1 MKIHKIRLFFTYRV
15 IIIQKET
22 ESQGRCFPL
31 EDISARTVRRLGHG
45 ILTSPGMKRERGFI
59 QHGDVSVALHCFFA
73 AVVCVRLARAL
84 ALRVNT
90 RALVRGA
97 LLHDYFL
104 YDWHDPDPSHRLHGF
119 RHAGFALRNA
129 GRDFS
134 LGPIER
140 NMIASHMF
148 PMNLVLPRF
157 RESLLLCLA
166 DKICSFCET
175 FHLAPPVGKDGLE
188 QQSKFQ

>member
-1 MKIHKIRLFFTYRV
+1 MKY
-15 IIIQKET
+15 KET
-22 ESQGRCFPL
+22 AAAVVRRYGGDILGSQGMLLSQSFR
-31 EDISARTVRRLGHG
+31 
-45 ILTSPGMKRERGFI
+45 

-84 ALRVNT
+84 ALRVDT

-148 PMNLVLPRF
+148 PMNFVLPRF

-188 QQSKFQ
+188 QRSKFQ

>member
-1 MKIHKIRLFFTYRV
+1 MKY
-15 IIIQKET
+15 KET
-22 ESQGRCFPL
+22 AAAVVHRYGGDILGSQGMLLSQSFR
-31 EDISARTVRRLGHG
+31 
-45 ILTSPGMKRERGFI
+45 

-84 ALRVNT
+84 ALRVDT

-148 PMNLVLPRF
+148 PMNLVLPLF

-188 QQSKFQ
+188 QRSKFQ

>member
-1 MKIHKIRLFFTYRV
+1 MKY
-15 IIIQKET
+15 KET
-22 ESQGRCFPL
+22 AAAVVRRYGGDILGSQGMLLSQSFR
-31 EDISARTVRRLGHG
+31 
-45 ILTSPGMKRERGFI
+45 

-84 ALRVNT
+84 ALRVDT

-188 QQSKFQ
+188 QRSKFQ

>member
-1 MKIHKIRLFFTYRV
+1 MKY
-15 IIIQKET
+15 KET
-22 ESQGRCFPL
+22 AAAVVRRYGGDILGSQGMLLSQSFR
-31 EDISARTVRRLGHG
+31 
-45 ILTSPGMKRERGFI
+45 

-84 ALRVNT
+84 ALRVDT

-119 RHAGFALRNA
+119 RHVGFALRNA

-188 QQSKFQ
+188 QRSKFQ

>member
-1 MKIHKIRLFFTYRV
+1 MENQIYYDVAGIDILECTIY
-15 IIIQKET
+15 EL
-22 ESQGRCFPL
+22 EEQGR
-31 EDISARTVRRLGHG
+31 LGQE
-45 ILTSPGMKRERGFI
+45 KEYI
-59 QHGDVSVALHCFFA
+59 QHGTTTVFEHSVKVAYISLLIAH
-73 AVVCVRLARAL
+73 RLKL
-84 ALRVNT
+84 KVDYKSLI
-90 RALVRGA
+90 RGA

-104 YDWHDPDPSHRLHGF
+104 YDWHENDASHRLHGF

-188 QQSKFQ
+188 QRSKFQ

>member
-1 MKIHKIRLFFTYRV
+1 MKY
-15 IIIQKET
+15 KET
-22 ESQGRCFPL
+22 AAAVVRRYGGDLLGSQGMLLSQSFR
-31 EDISARTVRRLGHG
+31 
-45 ILTSPGMKRERGFI
+45 

-84 ALRVNT
+84 ALRVDT

-188 QQSKFQ
+188 QRSKFQ

>member
-1 MKIHKIRLFFTYRV
+1 MKY
-15 IIIQKET
+15 KET
-22 ESQGRCFPL
+22 AAAVVRRYGGDILGSQGMLLSQSFR
-31 EDISARTVRRLGHG
+31 
-45 ILTSPGMKRERGFI
+45 

-84 ALRVNT
+84 ALRVDT

-119 RHAGFALRNA
+119 RHAGLALRNA

-188 QQSKFQ
+188 QRSKFQ

>member
-1 MKIHKIRLFFTYRV
+1 MKY
-15 IIIQKET
+15 KET
-22 ESQGRCFPL
+22 AAAVVRRYGGDILGSQGMLLSQSFR
-31 EDISARTVRRLGHG
+31 
-45 ILTSPGMKRERGFI
+45 

-84 ALRVNT
+84 ALRVDT
-90 RALVRGA
+90 RALVRGT

-188 QQSKFQ
+188 QRSKFQ

>member
-1 MKIHKIRLFFTYRV
+1 MKY
-15 IIIQKET
+15 KET
-22 ESQGRCFPL
+22 AAAVVRRYGGDILGSQGMLLSQSFR
-31 EDISARTVRRLGHG
+31 
-45 ILTSPGMKRERGFI
+45 

-84 ALRVNT
+84 ALRVDT

-166 DKICSFCET
+166 DKVCSFCET

-188 QQSKFQ
+188 QRSKFQ

>member
-1 MKIHKIRLFFTYRV
+1 MKH
-15 IIIQKET
+15 KET
-22 ESQGRCFPL
+22 AAAVVRRYGGDILGSQGMLLSQSFR
-31 EDISARTVRRLGHG
+31 
-45 ILTSPGMKRERGFI
+45 

-84 ALRVNT
+84 ALRVDT

-188 QQSKFQ
+188 QRSKFQ

>member
-1 MKIHKIRLFFTYRV
+1 MKY
-15 IIIQKET
+15 KET
-22 ESQGRCFPL
+22 AAAVVRRYGGDILGSQGMLLSQSFR
-31 EDISARTVRRLGHG
+31 
-45 ILTSPGMKRERGFI
+45 

-84 ALRVNT
+84 ALRVDT

-104 YDWHDPDPSHRLHGF
+104 YDGHDPDPSHRLHGF

-188 QQSKFQ
+188 QRSKFQ

>member
-1 MKIHKIRLFFTYRV
+1 MKY
-15 IIIQKET
+15 KET
-22 ESQGRCFPL
+22 AAAVVRRYGGDILGSQGMLLSQSFR
-31 EDISARTVRRLGHG
+31 
-45 ILTSPGMKRERGFI
+45 

-84 ALRVNT
+84 ALRVDT

-129 GRDFS
+129 GRDFF

-188 QQSKFQ
+188 QRSKFQ

>member
-1 MKIHKIRLFFTYRV
+1 MKY
-15 IIIQKET
+15 KET
-22 ESQGRCFPL
+22 AAAVVHRYGGDILRSQGMLLSQSFR
-31 EDISARTVRRLGHG
+31 
-45 ILTSPGMKRERGFI
+45 

-84 ALRVNT
+84 ALRVDT

-188 QQSKFQ
+188 QRSKFQ

>member
-1 MKIHKIRLFFTYRV
+1 MKY
-15 IIIQKET
+15 KET
-22 ESQGRCFPL
+22 AAAVVHRYGGDILGSQGMLLSQSFR
-31 EDISARTVRRLGHG
+31 
-45 ILTSPGMKRERGFI
+45 

-84 ALRVNT
+84 ALRVDT

-140 NMIASHMF
+140 HMIASHMF

-188 QQSKFQ
+188 QRSKFQ

>member
-1 MKIHKIRLFFTYRV
+1 MKY
-15 IIIQKET
+15 KET
-22 ESQGRCFPL
+22 AAAVVHRYGGDILGSQGMLLSQSFR
-31 EDISARTVRRLGHG
+31 
-45 ILTSPGMKRERGFI
+45 

-84 ALRVNT
+84 ALRVDT

-148 PMNLVLPRF
+148 PMSLVLPRF

-188 QQSKFQ
+188 QRSKFQ

>member
-1 MKIHKIRLFFTYRV
+1 MKY
-15 IIIQKET
+15 KET
-22 ESQGRCFPL
+22 AAAVVRRYGGDILRSQGMCLSQSFR
-31 EDISARTVRRLGHG
+31 
-45 ILTSPGMKRERGFI
+45 

-84 ALRVNT
+84 ALRVDT

-188 QQSKFQ
+188 QRSKFQ

>member
-1 MKIHKIRLFFTYRV
+1 MKY
-15 IIIQKET
+15 KET
-22 ESQGRCFPL
+22 AAAVVRRYGGDILGSQGML
-31 EDISARTVRRLGHG
+31 LSQSVR
-45 ILTSPGMKRERGFI
+45 

-84 ALRVNT
+84 ALRVDT

-188 QQSKFQ
+188 QRSKFQ

>member
-1 MKIHKIRLFFTYRV
+1 MKY
-15 IIIQKET
+15 KET
-22 ESQGRCFPL
+22 AAAVVRRYGGDILGSQGMLLSQSFR
-31 EDISARTVRRLGHG
+31 
-45 ILTSPGMKRERGFI
+45 

-84 ALRVNT
+84 ALRVDT

-175 FHLAPPVGKDGLE
+175 FHLAPPVEKDGLE
-188 QQSKFQ
+188 QRSKFQ

>member
-1 MKIHKIRLFFTYRV
+1 MKY
-15 IIIQKET
+15 KET
-22 ESQGRCFPL
+22 AAAVVRRYGGDILRSQGMCLSQSFR
-31 EDISARTVRRLGHG
+31 
-45 ILTSPGMKRERGFI
+45 

-84 ALRVNT
+84 ALRVDT
-90 RALVRGA
+90 WALVRGA

-188 QQSKFQ
+188 QRSKFQ

>member
-1 MKIHKIRLFFTYRV
+1 MKY
-15 IIIQKET
+15 KET
-22 ESQGRCFPL
+22 AAAVVHRYGGDILGSQGMLLSQSFR
-31 EDISARTVRRLGHG
+31 
-45 ILTSPGMKRERGFI
+45 

-84 ALRVNT
+84 ALRVDT

-188 QQSKFQ
+188 QRSKFQ

>member
-1 MKIHKIRLFFTYRV
+1 MKY
-15 IIIQKET
+15 KET
-22 ESQGRCFPL
+22 AAAVVRRYGGDILRSQGMCLSQSFR
-31 EDISARTVRRLGHG
+31 
-45 ILTSPGMKRERGFI
+45 

-84 ALRVNT
+84 ALRVDT

-166 DKICSFCET
+166 DKVCSFCET

-188 QQSKFQ
+188 QRSKFQ

>member
-1 MKIHKIRLFFTYRV
+1 MKY
-15 IIIQKET
+15 KET
-22 ESQGRCFPL
+22 AAAVVRRYGGDILGSQGMLLSQSFR
-31 EDISARTVRRLGHG
+31 
-45 ILTSPGMKRERGFI
+45 

-84 ALRVNT
+84 ALRVDT

-104 YDWHDPDPSHRLHGF
+104 YDWHDPAPSHRLHGF

-188 QQSKFQ
+188 QRSKFQ

>member
-1 MKIHKIRLFFTYRV
+1 MKY
-15 IIIQKET
+15 KET
-22 ESQGRCFPL
+22 AAAVVHRYGGDILGSQGMLPSQSFR
-31 EDISARTVRRLGHG
+31 
-45 ILTSPGMKRERGFI
+45 

-84 ALRVNT
+84 ALRVDT

-188 QQSKFQ
+188 QRSKFQ

>member
-1 MKIHKIRLFFTYRV
+1 MKY
-15 IIIQKET
+15 KET
-22 ESQGRCFPL
+22 AAAVVHRYGGYILGSQGMLLSQSFR
-31 EDISARTVRRLGHG
+31 
-45 ILTSPGMKRERGFI
+45 

-84 ALRVNT
+84 ALRVDT

-188 QQSKFQ
+188 QRSKFQ

>member
-1 MKIHKIRLFFTYRV
+1 MKY
-15 IIIQKET
+15 KET
-22 ESQGRCFPL
+22 AAAVVRRYGGDILGSQGMLLSQSFR
-31 EDISARTVRRLGHG
+31 
-45 ILTSPGMKRERGFI
+45 

-84 ALRVNT
+84 ALRVDT

-97 LLHDYFL
+97 LLHNYFL

-188 QQSKFQ
+188 QRSKFQ

>member
-1 MKIHKIRLFFTYRV
+1 MKY
-15 IIIQKET
+15 KET
-22 ESQGRCFPL
+22 AAAVVHHYGGDILGSQGMLLSQSFC
-31 EDISARTVRRLGHG
+31 
-45 ILTSPGMKRERGFI
+45 

-84 ALRVNT
+84 ALRVDT

-188 QQSKFQ
+188 QRSKFQ

>member
-1 MKIHKIRLFFTYRV
+1 MKY
-15 IIIQKET
+15 KET
-22 ESQGRCFPL
+22 AAAVVHRYGGDILGSQGMLLSQSFR
-31 EDISARTVRRLGHG
+31 
-45 ILTSPGMKRERGFI
+45 
-59 QHGDVSVALHCFFA
+59 QHGDVSVALHCFLA

-84 ALRVNT
+84 ALRVDT

-140 NMIASHMF
+140 NMIASHML

-188 QQSKFQ
+188 QRSKFQ

>member
-1 MKIHKIRLFFTYRV
+1 MKY
-15 IIIQKET
+15 KET
-22 ESQGRCFPL
+22 AAAVVRRYGGDILGSQGMLLSQSFR
-31 EDISARTVRRLGHG
+31 
-45 ILTSPGMKRERGFI
+45 

-84 ALRVNT
+84 ALRVDT

>member
-1 MKIHKIRLFFTYRV
+1 MKY
-15 IIIQKET
+15 KET
-22 ESQGRCFPL
+22 AAAVVHRYGGDILGSQGMLLSQSFR
-31 EDISARTVRRLGHG
+31 
-45 ILTSPGMKRERGFI
+45 

-84 ALRVNT
+84 ALRVDT

-140 NMIASHMF
+140 NMIASHML
-148 PMNLVLPRF
+148 PMNLILPRF

-188 QQSKFQ
+188 QRSKFQ

>member
-1 MKIHKIRLFFTYRV
+1 MKY
-15 IIIQKET
+15 KET
-22 ESQGRCFPL
+22 AAAVVRRYGGDILGSQGMLLSQSFR
-31 EDISARTVRRLGHG
+31 
-45 ILTSPGMKRERGFI
+45 

-84 ALRVNT
+84 ALRVDT

-148 PMNLVLPRF
+148 PMNLILPRF

-188 QQSKFQ
+188 QRSKFQ

>member
-22 ESQGRCFPL
+22 ESQGRCLYL

-59 QHGDVSVALHCFFA
+59 QHGDVSVLEHSFMV
-73 AVVCVRLARAL
+73 AVLCVAIARRLPGKWDFSS
-84 ALRVNT
+84 
-90 RALVRGA
+90 LVRGA

-104 YDWHDPDPSHRLHGF
+104 YDWHIKDPTRPA
-119 RHAGFALRNA
+119 HATHHAAAALRNA
-129 GRDFS
+129 RRDFS
-134 LGPIER
+134 LNPTEE

-148 PMNLVLPRF
+148 PLGGEWPGNKQSAVLWVADKVCAARETVVGRLPRKWQGGIHP
-157 RESLLLCLA
+157 
-166 DKICSFCET
+166 KI
-175 FHLAPPVGKDGLE
+175 
-188 QQSKFQ
+188 

>member
-1 MKIHKIRLFFTYRV
+1 MKY
-15 IIIQKET
+15 KET
-22 ESQGRCFPL
+22 AAAVVHRYGGDILGSQGMLLSQSFR
-31 EDISARTVRRLGHG
+31 
-45 ILTSPGMKRERGFI
+45 

-84 ALRVNT
+84 ALRVDT

-148 PMNLVLPRF
+148 PMNLILPRF

-188 QQSKFQ
+188 QRSKFQ

>member
-1 MKIHKIRLFFTYRV
+1 MKY
-15 IIIQKET
+15 KET
-22 ESQGRCFPL
+22 AAAVVRRYGGDILGSQGMLLSQSFR
-31 EDISARTVRRLGHG
+31 
-45 ILTSPGMKRERGFI
+45 

-84 ALRVNT
+84 ALRVDT

-175 FHLAPPVGKDGLE
+175 FHLAPPVGKGGLE
-188 QQSKFQ
+188 QRSKFQ

>member
-1 MKIHKIRLFFTYRV
+1 MKY
-15 IIIQKET
+15 KET
-22 ESQGRCFPL
+22 AAAVVRRYGGDILGSQGMLLSQSFR
-31 EDISARTVRRLGHG
+31 
-45 ILTSPGMKRERGFI
+45 

-84 ALRVNT
+84 ALRVDT
-90 RALVRGA
+90 QALVRGA

-129 GRDFS
+129 GRDFP

-188 QQSKFQ
+188 QRSKFQ

>member
-1 MKIHKIRLFFTYRV
+1 MKY
-15 IIIQKET
+15 KET
-22 ESQGRCFPL
+22 AAAVVHRYGGDILGSQGMCLSQSFR
-31 EDISARTVRRLGHG
+31 
-45 ILTSPGMKRERGFI
+45 

-84 ALRVNT
+84 ALRVDT

-119 RHAGFALRNA
+119 RHAGFALRTA

-188 QQSKFQ
+188 QRSKFQ

>member
-1 MKIHKIRLFFTYRV
+1 MKY
-15 IIIQKET
+15 KET
-22 ESQGRCFPL
+22 AAAVVHRYGGDILGSQGMLLSQSFR
-31 EDISARTVRRLGHG
+31 
-45 ILTSPGMKRERGFI
+45 

-73 AVVCVRLARAL
+73 AVVCVRLARVL
-84 ALRVNT
+84 ALRVDT

-188 QQSKFQ
+188 QRSKFQ

>member
-1 MKIHKIRLFFTYRV
+1 MKY
-15 IIIQKET
+15 KET
-22 ESQGRCFPL
+22 AAAVVHRYGGDILGSQGMLLSQSFR
-31 EDISARTVRRLGHG
+31 
-45 ILTSPGMKRERGFI
+45 

-84 ALRVNT
+84 ALRVDT

-140 NMIASHMF
+140 NMIASHML

-157 RESLLLCLA
+157 RESLLLLCLA

-188 QQSKFQ
+188 QRSKFQ

>member
-1 MKIHKIRLFFTYRV
+1 MKY
-15 IIIQKET
+15 KET
-22 ESQGRCFPL
+22 AAAVVHRYGGDILGSQGMLLSQSFR
-31 EDISARTVRRLGHG
+31 
-45 ILTSPGMKRERGFI
+45 

-84 ALRVNT
+84 ALRVDT

-129 GRDFS
+129 GRDFF

-188 QQSKFQ
+188 QRSKFQ

>member
-1 MKIHKIRLFFTYRV
+1 MKY
-15 IIIQKET
+15 KET
-22 ESQGRCFPL
+22 AAAVVRRYGGDILGSQGMLLSQSFR
-31 EDISARTVRRLGHG
+31 
-45 ILTSPGMKRERGFI
+45 
-59 QHGDVSVALHCFFA
+59 QHGDVSVTLHCFFA

-84 ALRVNT
+84 ALRVDT

-188 QQSKFQ
+188 QRSKFQ